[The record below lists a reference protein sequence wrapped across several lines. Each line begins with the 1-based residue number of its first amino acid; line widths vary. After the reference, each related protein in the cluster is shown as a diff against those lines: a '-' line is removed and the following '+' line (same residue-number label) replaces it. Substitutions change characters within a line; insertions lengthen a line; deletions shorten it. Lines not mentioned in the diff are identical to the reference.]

1 MSQKADRRAAV
12 KKLRTLAITNKSDV
26 EEFRKKIEQTFTCGV
41 LPNRVDC
48 SERDYGGIKCDVLTP
63 EVYSSRR
70 VMIYI
75 HGGSFVAGSRDS
87 WRNFCASLSNASST
101 RVIVPEFRLPPTF
114 SFPASLEDIQAV
126 FRMVYAEE
134 QITLQLEDSNAKPQI
149 IIAADGTGASL
160 ATALL
165 LRLREKYRECVSSL
179 VLLSPCLDFSDD
191 APLIADKKSS
201 DEVMSGESLH
211 RSVDLYTYASNFSNQ
226 LVSPLKALS
235 ESYAGFPEVYIR
247 MGEKEI
253 LRKQVAQFEGLLQ
266 SANVNY
272 ILDVWPDMM
281 FMFQMADEYLAQSHL
296 AVEKL
301 GDYICSRDK
310 EEK

>member
-1 MSQKADRRAAV
+1 MNQKTDRRSAV
-12 KKLRTLAITNKSDV
+12 KKLRTLAITNKSDI
-26 EEFRKKIEQTFTCGV
+26 EDFRKKIEETFKCTI

-101 RVIVPEFRLPPTF
+101 RVIVPEFRLAPTF
-114 SFPASLEDIQAV
+114 PFPSSLEDIQAV

-134 QITLQLEDSNAKPQI
+134 QITLQLEDSDAKPQI

-165 LRLREKYRECVSSL
+165 LRLREKYRECVSNL
-179 VLLSPCLDFSDD
+179 ILLSPCLDFSDD
-191 APLIADKKSS
+191 SPLIANKKSS
-201 DEVMSGESLH
+201 DEVMSAETLH
-211 RSVDLYTYASNFSNQ
+211 RSVELYTYASNFSNPH
-226 LVSPLKALS
+226 VSPLKALS
-235 ESYAGFPEVYIR
+235 ESYRGFPEVYIQ

-253 LRKQVAQFEGLLQ
+253 LKNQVTQLEGLLQ
-266 SANVNY
+266 SADVNY
-272 ILDVWPDMM
+272 VLDIWPDMM

-296 AVEKL
+296 AIEKL
-301 GDYICSRDK
+301 GEYISFRDK